1 MLLIY
6 HALQY
11 IFWMCQQQL
20 NALKRLLRNER
31 QTERREAR
39 LFAWRATDA
48 PVPPIWC
55 QSPDT
60 DRLGVSHL
68 RDNEIARATQTS
80 ADCTTPTLR
89 QSLHLSET
97 KPLRLPPSS
106 SDPDT
111 RYERT
116 RLIKSPSTNVM
127 ERSGWKRTG
136 RGAAEHLIGWK
147 QGPFPSQRCPQV
159 VEDVWNCGNENHKWD
174 LFNISIVSPRQQLQR
189 LDEENMTFA

>member
-1 MLLIY
+1 MLFSIY
-6 HALQY
+6 SECTNSSLMLSKDC
-11 IFWMCQQQL
+11 WG
-20 NALKRLLRNER
+20 KR
-31 QTERREAR
+31 QTEGREAR

-97 KPLRLPPSS
+97 KPLHLPPSS

-127 ERSGWKRTG
+127 ERSGWKRRG

-147 QGPFPSQRCPQV
+147 QGPFHHSV
-159 VEDVWNCGNENHKWD
+159 VLRW
-174 LFNISIVSPRQQLQR
+174 
-189 LDEENMTFA
+189 